1 MKVTLA
7 RHHGMCFGVR
17 DALRATH
24 RQADQAGPGQTVTV
38 LGQLIHNPVAHRH
51 LEAAGVRQADR
62 HQPLDQLPPGPLVI
76 TAHGVADRDRAR
88 WRASGREIVDTTC
101 PLVHKAHNAL
111 ARLVAEGRHPVI
123 IGKADHVE
131 VRGLHGDFPHADI
144 VLSREQLES
153 LPLRDRIGVVSQTT
167 QPIDRVRDLV
177 AHLQQLQPQA
187 DVRFIDTVCQPTKD
201 RQRALLDLCRD
212 NEVVIAIGGR
222 HSNNTRQL
230 VLTAEAHG
238 CRAHQIEDAAELRRE
253 WFRGIERVG
262 VTAGTSTLDETVSE
276 VMAVLQT
283 WAANPE
289 PATAAGS
296 LASAGT
302 AAWQRLRKAAGVGR

>member
-1 MKVTLA
+1 MKITLA

-24 RQADQAGPGQTVTV
+24 RQADQVAPGQTVTV

-62 HQPLDQLPPGPLVI
+62 HQPLDELPPGPLVI

-88 WRASGREIVDTTC
+88 WRASGREVVDTTC
-101 PLVHKAHNAL
+101 PLVHKAHHAL
-111 ARLVAEGRHPVI
+111 AKLVAEGRHPVI

-144 VLSREQLES
+144 VLSTEQIDA
-153 LPLRDRIGVVSQTT
+153 LPDHERIGVVSQTT
-167 QPIDRVRDLV
+167 QPADRVAQLV
-177 AHLQQLQPQA
+177 AHLRQVQPQA
-187 DVRFIDTVCQPTKD
+187 DVKFTDTVCQPTKD
-201 RQRALLDLCRD
+201 RQRALLELCRD
-212 NEVVIAIGGR
+212 SEMVIAIGGR

-238 CRAHQIEDAAELRRE
+238 CRAHQVECADDLRRE
-253 WFRGIERVG
+253 WLRGVERVG
-262 VTAGTSTLDETVSE
+262 VTAGTSTLDETVAE
-276 VMAVLQT
+276 VMAVLQA

-289 PATAAGS
+289 PAAG
-296 LASAGT
+296 AR
-302 AAWQRLRKAAGVGR
+302 AWQKLRKATGIGG